1 MVDLTKYGHDLD
13 VDSVSEGGGGSK
25 LTPGRYNMTFC
36 GDEIITG
43 ANGWEALKLYF
54 EIEDTTINMNY
65 ACTMA
70 HDSSDKAVS
79 IGVETLRKIGK
90 ACGVTGALT
99 DPSVQLL
106 GKSLSAEL
114 VEGDKGYLE
123 IKDDFGNTFQP
134 VTNKES
140 KTTGAEK
147 TVKETSKEDVK
158 RIISLV

>member
-13 VDSVSEGGGGSK
+13 VDSVSEGGGGGGK

-123 IKDDFGNTFQP
+123 IKEDFGNTFQP

-147 TVKETSKEDVK
+147 TVKETSKEDVPF
-158 RIISLV
+158 

>member
-1 MVDLTKYGHDLD
+1 
-13 VDSVSEGGGGSK
+13 
-25 LTPGRYNMTFC
+25 
-36 GDEIITG
+36 
-43 ANGWEALKLYF
+43 
-54 EIEDTTINMNY
+54 MNY
-65 ACTMA
+65 ACTMD
-70 HDSSDKAVS
+70 HDDKNSKSIS
-79 IGVETLRKIGK
+79 IGIETLRKIGK

-123 IKDDFGNTFQP
+123 IKEDFGNTFQP

-147 TVKETSKEDVK
+147 TVKETSKEDVPF
-158 RIISLV
+158 

>member
-90 ACGVTGALT
+90 ACGVTGTLT

-123 IKDDFGNTFQP
+123 IKEDFGNTFQP

-147 TVKETSKEDVK
+147 TVKETSKEDVPF
-158 RIISLV
+158 

>member
-79 IGVETLRKIGK
+79 IGIETLRKIGK

-114 VEGDKGYLE
+114 VEGEKGYME

-134 VTNKES
+134 VMKQEPKTSEAS
-140 KTTGAEK
+140 KIVEA
-147 TVKETSKEDVK
+147 TSKDDVPF
-158 RIISLV
+158 

>member
-13 VDSVSEGGGGSK
+13 VDSVSEGGGGGGK

-43 ANGWEALKLYF
+43 KNGWEALKLYF

-123 IKDDFGNTFQP
+123 IKEDFGNTFQP

-147 TVKETSKEDVK
+147 TVKETSKEDVPF
-158 RIISLV
+158 

>member
-13 VDSVSEGGGGSK
+13 VDSVSEGGGGGGK

-43 ANGWEALKLYF
+43 ANGWEALKLFF
-54 EIEDTTINMNY
+54 EVEDTTINMSY

-70 HDSSDKAVS
+70 HNTSDKAVS

-123 IKDDFGNTFQP
+123 IKEDFGNTFQP

-147 TVKETSKEDVK
+147 TVKETSKEDVPF
-158 RIISLV
+158 

>member
-1 MVDLTKYGHDLD
+1 MVDITKYGHDLD
-13 VDSVSEGGGGSK
+13 VDSVSEGGGGGGK

-123 IKDDFGNTFQP
+123 IKEDFGNTFQP

-147 TVKETSKEDVK
+147 TVKETSKEDVPF
-158 RIISLV
+158 

>member
-43 ANGWEALKLYF
+43 KNGWEALKLYF
-54 EIEDTTINMNY
+54 EVEGTTINMNY

-70 HDSSDKAVS
+70 HDDKNSKSIS
-79 IGVETLRKIGK
+79 IGIETLRKIGK

-114 VEGDKGYLE
+114 VEGEKGYME

-134 VTNKES
+134 VVK
-140 KTTGAEK
+140 
-147 TVKETSKEDVK
+147 KETTEKVAQKPKEETSGEDVPF
-158 RIISLV
+158 

>member
-13 VDSVSEGGGGSK
+13 VDSVSDGGGGSK
-25 LTPGRYNMTFC
+25 LPPGRYNMTFC

-147 TVKETSKEDVK
+147 TVKETSKEDVPF
-158 RIISLV
+158 

>member
-43 ANGWEALKLYF
+43 ANGWEALKLFF
-54 EIEDTTINMNY
+54 EVEDTTINMNY

-70 HDSSDKAVS
+70 HNTSDKAVS

-123 IKDDFGNTFQP
+123 IKEDFGNTFQP

-147 TVKETSKEDVK
+147 TVKETSKEDVPF
-158 RIISLV
+158 

>member
-1 MVDLTKYGHDLD
+1 
-13 VDSVSEGGGGSK
+13 
-25 LTPGRYNMTFC
+25 
-36 GDEIITG
+36 
-43 ANGWEALKLYF
+43 
-54 EIEDTTINMNY
+54 
-65 ACTMA
+65 MA

-147 TVKETSKEDVK
+147 TVKETSKEDVPF
-158 RIISLV
+158 

>member
-13 VDSVSEGGGGSK
+13 VDSVSEGGGGGGK

-43 ANGWEALKLYF
+43 KNGWEAVKLYF
-54 EIEDTTINMNY
+54 EVENTTINMNY
-65 ACTMA
+65 SCTMA
-70 HDSSDKAVS
+70 HATSDSAVS
-79 IGVETLRKIGK
+79 IGIESLRKIGK

-123 IKDDFGNTFQP
+123 IKEDFGNTFQP

-147 TVKETSKEDVK
+147 TVKETSKEDVPF
-158 RIISLV
+158 

>member
-13 VDSVSEGGGGSK
+13 VDSVSEGGGGGGK

-43 ANGWEALKLYF
+43 ANGWEALKLFF
-54 EIEDTTINMNY
+54 EVEDTTINMNY

-70 HDSSDKAVS
+70 HNTSDKAVS

-147 TVKETSKEDVK
+147 TVKETSKEDVPF
-158 RIISLV
+158 

>member
-13 VDSVSEGGGGSK
+13 VDSVSEGGGGGGK

-147 TVKETSKEDVK
+147 TVKETSKEDVPF
-158 RIISLV
+158 

>member
-54 EIEDTTINMNY
+54 EIEDTSINMNY

-123 IKDDFGNTFQP
+123 IKEDFGNTFQP

-147 TVKETSKEDVK
+147 TVKETSKEDVPF
-158 RIISLV
+158 

>member
-70 HDSSDKAVS
+70 HDSSDKAVR

-123 IKDDFGNTFQP
+123 IKEDFGNTFQP

-147 TVKETSKEDVK
+147 TVKETSKEDVPF
-158 RIISLV
+158 

>member
-13 VDSVSEGGGGSK
+13 GDSVSEGGGGGGK

-43 ANGWEALKLYF
+43 ANGWEALKLFF
-54 EIEDTTINMNY
+54 EVEDTTINMNY

-70 HDSSDKAVS
+70 HNTSDKAVS

-123 IKDDFGNTFQP
+123 IKEDFGNTFQP

-147 TVKETSKEDVK
+147 TVKETSKEDVPF
-158 RIISLV
+158 

>member
-1 MVDLTKYGHDLD
+1 MVDITKYGHDLD

-43 ANGWEALKLYF
+43 KNGWEALKLYF
-54 EIEDTTINMNY
+54 EVEGTTINMNY
-65 ACTMA
+65 ACTMD
-70 HDSSDKAVS
+70 HDDKNSKSIS
-79 IGVETLRKIGK
+79 IGIETLRKIGK

-123 IKDDFGNTFQP
+123 IKEDFGNTFQP

-147 TVKETSKEDVK
+147 TVKETSKEDVPF
-158 RIISLV
+158 

>member
-1 MVDLTKYGHDLD
+1 MVDITKYGHDLD
-13 VDSVSEGGGGSK
+13 VDSVSEGGGGGSK

-43 ANGWEALKLYF
+43 KNGWEAIKLYF
-54 EIEDTTINMNY
+54 EVEDTTINMSV
-65 ACTMA
+65 ACTMD
-70 HDSSDKAVS
+70 HDDKNSKAIP
-79 IGVETLRKIGK
+79 IGIETLRKIGK

-114 VEGDKGYLE
+114 VEGEKGYME

-134 VTNKES
+134 VVKKEATQ
-140 KTTGAEK
+140 KVVQKPKE
-147 TVKETSKEDVK
+147 ETSAEDVPF
-158 RIISLV
+158 

>member
-13 VDSVSEGGGGSK
+13 VDSVSEGGVGSK

-123 IKDDFGNTFQP
+123 IKEDFGNTFQP

-147 TVKETSKEDVK
+147 TVKETSKEDVPF
-158 RIISLV
+158 

>member
-123 IKDDFGNTFQP
+123 IKEDFGNTFQP

-147 TVKETSKEDVK
+147 TVKETSGEDVPF
-158 RIISLV
+158 

>member
-13 VDSVSEGGGGSK
+13 VDSVSEGGGGGGK

-43 ANGWEALKLYF
+43 ANGWEALKLFF
-54 EIEDTTINMNY
+54 EVEDTTINMNY

-70 HDSSDKAVS
+70 HNSSDKAVS

-123 IKDDFGNTFQP
+123 IKEDFGNTFQP

-147 TVKETSKEDVK
+147 TVKETSKEDVPF
-158 RIISLV
+158 

>member
-43 ANGWEALKLYF
+43 ANGWEALKLFF
-54 EIEDTTINMNY
+54 EVEDTTINMNY

-123 IKDDFGNTFQP
+123 IKEDFGNTFQP

-147 TVKETSKEDVK
+147 TVKETSKEDVPF
-158 RIISLV
+158 

>member
-13 VDSVSEGGGGSK
+13 VDSVSGGGGGSK

-147 TVKETSKEDVK
+147 TVKETSKEDVPF
-158 RIISLV
+158 

>member
-13 VDSVSEGGGGSK
+13 VDSVSEGGGGGSK

-43 ANGWEALKLYF
+43 ANGWEALKLFF
-54 EIEDTTINMNY
+54 EVEDTTINMNY

-70 HDSSDKAVS
+70 HNSSDKAVS

-123 IKDDFGNTFQP
+123 IKEDFGNTFQP

-147 TVKETSKEDVK
+147 TVKETSKEDVPF
-158 RIISLV
+158 

>member
-70 HDSSDKAVS
+70 HDSSDKAAS
-79 IGVETLRKIGK
+79 IGVETLRKIG
-90 ACGVTGALT
+90 
-99 DPSVQLL
+99 
-106 GKSLSAEL
+106 
-114 VEGDKGYLE
+114 
-123 IKDDFGNTFQP
+123 
-134 VTNKES
+134 
-140 KTTGAEK
+140 
-147 TVKETSKEDVK
+147 
-158 RIISLV
+158 

>member
-123 IKDDFGNTFQP
+123 IKEDFGNTFQP

-147 TVKETSKEDVK
+147 TVKETSKEDVPF
-158 RIISLV
+158 

>member
-43 ANGWEALKLYF
+43 ANGWEALKFYF

-123 IKDDFGNTFQP
+123 IKEDFGNTFQP

-147 TVKETSKEDVK
+147 TVKETSKEDVPF
-158 RIISLV
+158 

>member
-25 LTPGRYNMTFC
+25 LTPGRYIMTFC
-36 GDEIITG
+36 GDESITG

-123 IKDDFGNTFQP
+123 IKEDFGNTFQP

-147 TVKETSKEDVK
+147 TVKETSKEDVPF
-158 RIISLV
+158 

>member
-1 MVDLTKYGHDLD
+1 MVDITKYGHDLD
-13 VDSVSEGGGGSK
+13 VDSVSEGGGGGGGK
-25 LTPGRYNMTFC
+25 LTPGRHNMTFC

-43 ANGWEALKLYF
+43 ANGWEALKLFF
-54 EIEDTTINMNY
+54 EVEDTTINMNY

-70 HDSSDKAVS
+70 HNTSDKAVS

-114 VEGDKGYLE
+114 VEGEKGYME

-134 VTNKES
+134 VVKKEA
-140 KTTGAEK
+140 TEK
-147 TVKETSKEDVK
+147 VVQKPKEETSDEDVPF
-158 RIISLV
+158 

>member
-147 TVKETSKEDVK
+147 TVEETSKEDVPF
-158 RIISLV
+158 

>member
-43 ANGWEALKLYF
+43 ANGWEALKSYF

-147 TVKETSKEDVK
+147 TVKETSKEDVPF
-158 RIISLV
+158 

>member
-1 MVDLTKYGHDLD
+1 MVDFTKYGHDLD

-123 IKDDFGNTFQP
+123 IKEDFGNTFQP

-147 TVKETSKEDVK
+147 TVKETSKEDVPF
-158 RIISLV
+158 

>member
-147 TVKETSKEDVK
+147 TVKETSKEDVPF
-158 RIISLV
+158 

>member
-1 MVDLTKYGHDLD
+1 MVDITKYGHDLD

-123 IKDDFGNTFQP
+123 IKEDFGNTFQP

-147 TVKETSKEDVK
+147 TVKETSKEDVPF
-158 RIISLV
+158 